1 VWIGIKYF
9 KNVEHIKLLTMG
21 KFISEVIKR
30 KRFISRRQLAKET
43 LTLVGGLIVIPEV
56 FMKKKE
62 AGINQDIPIE
72 RNKTFAFQI
81 GKKTFLNDDFL
92 LESKTAEILF
102 HEHAEALPI
111 IDYHCHLPPNEISS
125 NKQFQNLTQIWLAG
139 DHYKMRAMRANGVE
153 EKYITG
159 NADDYSKFLKWAETV
174 PYTLRNPL
182 FHWTHLELKRYFGID
197 TILNSTTAKEVYEIA
212 SSLLQTEKFR
222 TQNLIKDKNVEI
234 VCTTDDPIDKLQYH
248 QEIISQGYP
257 VKVLPAWRP
266 DKALAV
272 ENPENFNKYVDN
284 LSEVSD
290 VNISGYQDLIDALT
304 RRQDFFKS
312 MGCKLSDH
320 GLESFLFEE
329 YSDLEINRIFSKI
342 RSHRKLSFQEMQKFK
357 TALLLQ
363 LCEMNFQFGWTQ
375 QFHVGALR
383 NNNTRMFKSLG
394 PDKGFDSMGDFEFA
408 KSMAKFLDR
417 LEQKQK
423 LTKTIVYNLNPR
435 DNDLIVTMLGN
446 FNDGVIPG
454 KMQYGSAWWFLDQKD
469 GIEKQLNALSNH
481 GLLGR
486 FIGMLTD
493 SRSFL
498 SYPRHEYFRRILCNL
513 IANDVE
519 KGELPTDLKW
529 LGKIIEDICYYNAKS
544 YLNFQ

>member
-1 VWIGIKYF
+1 MK
-9 KNVEHIKLLTMG
+9 VEHIKLLTMDNVTS
-21 KFISEVIKR
+21 KVIKR
-30 KRFISRRQLAKET
+30 KKFISRRQLTKRT
-43 LTLVGGLIVIPEV
+43 LALVSGLIVVPEI
-56 FMKKKE
+56 FTNKMK
-62 AGINQDIPIE
+62 AGFFQDNPEE
-72 RNKTFAFQI
+72 RSKSFAFQI
-81 GKKTFLNDDFL
+81 GKKTFLNEEFL

-125 NKQFQNLTQIWLAG
+125 NRRFQNLTQIWLTG
-139 DHYKMRAMRANGVE
+139 DHYKMRVMRANGIE

-159 NADDYSKFLKWAETV
+159 DADDYVKFLKWAETV

-197 TILNSTTAKEVYEIA
+197 TILDSTTAKEVYDIA
-212 SSLLQTEKFR
+212 TSLLQTDKFR

-234 VCTTDDPIDKLQYH
+234 ICTTDDPIDKLQYH

-257 VKVLPAWRP
+257 VRVLPTWRP
-266 DKALAV
+266 DKVLAV
-272 ENPENFNKYVDN
+272 ENAENFNKYLNN
-284 LSEVSD
+284 LSIVSD
-290 VNISGYQDLIDALT
+290 VNISCYQDLIDALN
-304 RRQDFFKS
+304 RRQDFFRS

-320 GLESFLFEE
+320 GLESFFFEE
-329 YSDLEINRIFSKI
+329 YSDHEIKRIFNKI
-342 RSHRKLSFQEMQKFK
+342 RSQKKLSFQEIQKFK

-408 KSMAKFLDR
+408 KSMAKFLDH
-417 LEQKQK
+417 LEQRQK

-435 DNDLIVTMLGN
+435 DNDLIISMLCN

-481 GLLGR
+481 GLLSR

-498 SYPRHEYFRRILCNL
+498 SFPRHEYFRRILCNL

-529 LGKIIEDICYYNAKS
+529 LGKVIEDICYYNAKS